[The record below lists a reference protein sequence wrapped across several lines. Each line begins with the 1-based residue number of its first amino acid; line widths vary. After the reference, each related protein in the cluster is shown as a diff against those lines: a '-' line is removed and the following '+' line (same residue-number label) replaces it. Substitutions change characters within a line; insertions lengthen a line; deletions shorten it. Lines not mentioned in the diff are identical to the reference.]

1 MDDQTALPRLV
12 RLLALLLV
20 LRLVRSLALLPL
32 AGLSRLLMLLS
43 CLRGR
48 PLQVQLFA
56 LLTRL
61 PLQLAQLLLVVL
73 VPCPPSAVSVFGL
86 FGGGVRSPS
95 QDDMPVSSSMVPDA
109 RPRRW
114 SVVRGSESSVIRGS
128 WAVVD
133 CRGIDSG

>member
-73 VPCPPSAVSVFGL
+73 VPCPPFSCL
-86 FGGGVRSPS
+86 GVRFF
-95 QDDMPVSSSMVPDA
+95 
-109 RPRRW
+109 
-114 SVVRGSESSVIRGS
+114 
-128 WAVVD
+128 
-133 CRGIDSG
+133 SGEA